1 MKPIELPSP
10 ELVARFGQGAGKARR
25 VRALYRE
32 RCNVAEIALALDTSG
47 SYVRWALRMLPPAKN
62 KSARMLDV

>member
-10 ELVARFGQGAGKARR
+10 ELVAHFGQGAGKARQ

-47 SYVRWALRMLPPAKN
+47 SYVRWALRMLPPVPRRTAIHC
-62 KSARMLDV
+62 D